1 MPTVIE
7 REQKQRVDVRC
18 VELSTNQELR
28 ELGAFV
34 RFCVGR
40 IERELGIIQRWLV
53 SIAPMPTG
61 GYVSTVTTS
70 RGGRL
75 VEASGTGP
83 DVTQA
88 AWIALGLLEHHLRE
102 LAAQLPV

>member
-1 MPTVIE
+1 MAIVID
-7 REQKQRVDVRC
+7 REHRRRIDVRC
-18 VELSTNQELR
+18 VQLSTNQELR

-53 SIAPMPTG
+53 SIAPVPTG
-61 GYVSTVTTS
+61 GYISTVTTS

-88 AWIALGLLEHHLRE
+88 AWTALGNLEQHLRE
-102 LAAQLPV
+102 LAAQVLV